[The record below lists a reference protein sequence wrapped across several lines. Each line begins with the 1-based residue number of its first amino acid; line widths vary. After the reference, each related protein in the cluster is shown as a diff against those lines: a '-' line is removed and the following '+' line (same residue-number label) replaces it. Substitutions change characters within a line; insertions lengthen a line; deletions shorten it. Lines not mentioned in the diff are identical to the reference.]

1 MDIVAHLIEI
11 AAGFLPMIVVV
22 AALLVLF
29 WAASKLFPS
38 IGEWLRNTDDMPEAD
53 YDKMNYDRIRTTPT
67 RETNLDTYC

>member
-22 AALLVLF
+22 A
-29 WAASKLFPS
+29 AASKLFPS